1 MYNTVIFD
9 VDGTLLDSSQ
19 GVAIA
24 VKKVIKDFGL
34 RMLSEKE
41 LQLFIATSPIQKAFM
56 EFCQVDGIMA
66 QKCAD
71 EYRKNYINGDLYNAT
86 VYDGVVDLL
95 KSLKNQGY
103 NLGIA
108 SYKRQDTLDKI
119 LSHFGLDKYF
129 QKIYG
134 ADSENK
140 LTKKD
145 ILEKCINDLNAQPS
159 ETVFVGDSLSD
170 GLASKDLG
178 CKFIAV
184 TYGFGFKNV
193 NEINRCQPLL
203 TVREPQ
209 EILRENY
216 AINN

>member
-1 MYNTVIFD
+1 MYNTIIFD

-19 GVAIA
+19 GVANA

-34 RMLSEKE
+34 NSLSEKE
-41 LQLFIATSPIQKAFM
+41 LQIFIATSPIQKAFT
-56 EFCQVDGIMA
+56 EFCQVDEIMA

-71 EYRKNYINGDLYNAT
+71 EYRKNYINGDLYDAT
-86 VYDGVVDLL
+86 VYEGIVDLL

-145 ILEKCINDLNAQPS
+145 ILEKCIKGLNTQPR

-170 GLASKDLG
+170 GLAAKGLG

-184 TYGFGFKNV
+184 TYGFGFKSQD
-193 NEINRCQPLL
+193 EISASSAVSVAENP
-203 TVREPQ
+203 REVK
-209 EILRENY
+209 L
-216 AINN
+216 

>member
-19 GVAIA
+19 GVATA

-34 RMLSEKE
+34 NSLSEKE
-41 LQLFIATSPIQKAFM
+41 LQIFIATSPIQKAFM
-56 EFCQVDGIMA
+56 EFCRVDENIA

-71 EYRKNYINGDLYNAT
+71 EYRKIYINGDLYNAT
-86 VYDGVVDLL
+86 VYEGIVDLL
-95 KSLKNQGY
+95 ESLKKQGY

-119 LSHFGLDKYF
+119 LFHFGLDKYF
-129 QKIYG
+129 QRIYG

-145 ILEKCINDLNAQPS
+145 ILEKCIKDLNAQPN

-170 GLASKDLG
+170 GLASIDVG

-184 TYGFGFKNV
+184 TYGFGFRTYDEVKICEPLCIAKNYYDIQIGLG
-193 NEINRCQPLL
+193 E
-203 TVREPQ
+203 
-209 EILRENY
+209 
-216 AINN
+216 AM